1 MLGVGR
7 LHLVV
12 LVGWISIF
20 FYPYRKTIIK
30 VEAPTKEFMDVLTNT
45 DQHTSISKMSSL
57 IHNNGDYHREFH
69 VWIYVER
76 ARDLLLHCQEDCKD
90 SWPNNLM
97 QTVMMV
103 EVVVCASWG
112 PCWGFCIGGGEG

>member
-76 ARDLLLHCQEDCKD
+76 ARDLLLLLDRMYLMLLDIFQC
-90 SWPNNLM
+90 NLIYI
-97 QTVMMV
+97 
-103 EVVVCASWG
+103 SIK
-112 PCWGFCIGGGEG
+112 PFN